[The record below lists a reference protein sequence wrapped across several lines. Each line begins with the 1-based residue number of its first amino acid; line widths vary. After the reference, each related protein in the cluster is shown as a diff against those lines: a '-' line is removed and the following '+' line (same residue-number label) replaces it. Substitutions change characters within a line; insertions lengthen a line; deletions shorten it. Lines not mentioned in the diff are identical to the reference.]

1 MFEGIRKLLEAIKT
15 DSEVSATVISTAGER
30 GYDGFAYILKL

>member
-1 MFEGIRKLLEAIKT
+1 MYEGVRKLLEVIKT
-15 DSEVSATVISTAGER
+15 DSEVGATAVSTAGER